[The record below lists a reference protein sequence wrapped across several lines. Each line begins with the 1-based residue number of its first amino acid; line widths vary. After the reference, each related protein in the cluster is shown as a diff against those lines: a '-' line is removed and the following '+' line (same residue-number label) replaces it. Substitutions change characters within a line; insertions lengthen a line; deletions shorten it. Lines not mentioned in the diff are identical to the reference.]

1 LVFSFPSA
9 FWRRQSTCRY
19 LWRAFPLRENTSP
32 NDEATAGQFS
42 EAMQIGTA
50 NVISG
55 ITNRTTHIV
64 SPNQLY
70 FVNEKANVKEPIL
83 SLQISRRDCFQA
95 TGATLGAAFTRVV
108 ALGYIKGSLNNVQSE
123 RSSKATLAPF
133 NFTQIA
139 KETRINITLEC
150 TTSPTCVSLDT
161 VTFQKK
167 RRA

>member
-1 LVFSFPSA
+1 
-9 FWRRQSTCRY
+9 
-19 LWRAFPLRENTSP
+19 
-32 NDEATAGQFS
+32 
-42 EAMQIGTA
+42 MQIGTA

-167 RRA
+167 GELKVTLMAAFVLCTTTQSDKRHLQC